1 MITRTLEQNITNCLP
16 LRKVIIIYGA
26 RQVGKTSLITKL
38 FGTESKALFLNGESL
53 ETQSLFQSFSL
64 ATLQARLAGRNLLI
78 IDEAQNIVNIG
89 FYLKQIYDNLK
100 DVQIIVTGSSS
111 FDLAN
116 KINEPLTGRKVEF
129 QLFPISYKEM
139 VNDTNGFAEHSLIPH
154 RMVYGYY
161 PEVVSQSGLERL
173 LLDNLSSSYLYKDIL
188 TWERIKKSDRIV
200 KLLQALAF
208 QIGSQVSYNELGQ
221 LCNLDYK
228 TIESYISL
236 LEQAFI
242 IFRLPSYARNHRNEL
257 KFSKKIYFCDNG
269 IRNAIINNFSDI
281 NLRNDAGAL
290 WENFVIAERLKK
302 NHYDMHYCSSYFWR
316 TNTQIEIDY
325 LEEYDGQLHAY
336 ELKWNPTRKAACPKS
351 FLETYP
357 HASFDVITPEN
368 IEQFLL

>member
-139 VNDTNGFAEHSLIPH
+139 VNDT
-154 RMVYGYY
+154 RM
-161 PEVVSQSGLERL
+161 RRTR
-173 LLDNLSSSYLYKDIL
+173 D
-188 TWERIKKSDRIV
+188 
-200 KLLQALAF
+200 
-208 QIGSQVSYNELGQ
+208 
-221 LCNLDYK
+221 LCNRL
-228 TIESYISL
+228 SL
-236 LEQAFI
+236 RRNFLRPSC
-242 IFRLPSYARNHRNEL
+242 IFA
-257 KFSKKIYFCDNG
+257 
-269 IRNAIINNFSDI
+269 
-281 NLRNDAGAL
+281 
-290 WENFVIAERLKK
+290 
-302 NHYDMHYCSSYFWR
+302 
-316 TNTQIEIDY
+316 
-325 LEEYDGQLHAY
+325 
-336 ELKWNPTRKAACPKS
+336 
-351 FLETYP
+351 
-357 HASFDVITPEN
+357 
-368 IEQFLL
+368 